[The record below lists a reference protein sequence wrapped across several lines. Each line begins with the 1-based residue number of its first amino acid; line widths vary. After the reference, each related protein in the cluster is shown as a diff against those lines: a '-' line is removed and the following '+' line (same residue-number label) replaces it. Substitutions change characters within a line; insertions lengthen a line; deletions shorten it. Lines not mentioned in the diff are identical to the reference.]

1 MSKRAFGFNKEHG
14 EEIMNSLVA
23 GLVAQYELYNLNHSN
38 MTAMTKKAAKYES
51 KRTMSNIQYLNG
63 MLHIYT
69 DLEIKIF
76 RGKVIR

>member
-1 MSKRAFGFNKEHG
+1 MSKRSFGFNQEHG
-14 EEIMNSLVA
+14 EEIIKNLTA

-51 KRTMSNIQYLNG
+51 KRTMNNIQYLNG
-63 MLHIYT
+63 MLRVYT
-69 DLEIKIF
+69 DLEIKTL